1 MTINNTALN
10 AELRVI
16 KEFLGGD
23 NVTEVSI
30 NRPGELFVEESG
42 EIKRHEVPELTF
54 EKLHSLATLIASS
67 NGQSINE
74 TTPILSGS
82 LPDGERIQIVIPP
95 CVEPGHVCMSIRN
108 PSKMSFSLDDY
119 KKSGAYEGA
128 KVSDGLKLTENDL
141 ELAQILK
148 RGDLAEFIEKAVR
161 YKKNIVVS
169 GGTSTG
175 KTTYSNAL
183 IEAIPLNERLIT
195 IEDTREVVL
204 KQDNRVHLLCSKGDQ
219 GTAKVDVQDL
229 LEACLRLR
237 PDRLLL
243 SELRGKEAFSFLRAV
258 NTGHPGSITTLHAD
272 TPRGA
277 YEQLVLMVTQAGL
290 GLKREEILEYI
301 HSVIE
306 VVIQWKRIDGKRV
319 VTEIYFEHY
328 QEALNQC

>member
-1 MTINNTALN
+1 MINNTALN
-10 AELRVI
+10 AELKVI
-16 KEFLGGD
+16 KEFLSGD

-30 NRPGELFVEESG
+30 NQPGELFVEDSG
-42 EIKRHEVPELTF
+42 EIKRFEVPEITF
-54 EKLHSLATLIASS
+54 EKLHSLATLVASS

-74 TTPILSGS
+74 TKPILSGS

-95 CVEPGHVCMSIRN
+95 CVEPGHVCISIRK
-108 PSKMSFSLDDY
+108 PSGISFSLEDY
-119 KKSGAYEGA
+119 KKAGAFDGV
-128 KVSDGLKLTENDL
+128 KVSDGLELTPNDL
-141 ELAQILK
+141 ELAQLLK
-148 RGDLAEFIEKAVR
+148 QGELAEFVEKAVL

-175 KTTYSNAL
+175 KTTFSNAL
-183 IEAIPLNERLIT
+183 IDTIPKDERLIT
-195 IEDTREVVL
+195 IEDTREAVL
-204 KQDNRVHLLCSKGDQ
+204 KQDNRVHLLCSKGAQ

-258 NTGHPGSITTLHAD
+258 NTGHSGSITTLHAD
-272 TPRGA
+272 TPKGA

-301 HSVIE
+301 HSVVE
-306 VVIQWKRIDGKRV
+306 VVIQLKRINGKRQIS
-319 VTEIYFEHY
+319 EIYFEHY
-328 QEALNQC
+328 QRAMEQC

>member
-1 MTINNTALN
+1 MINNTALN

-16 KEFLGGD
+16 KEFLSGD

-30 NRPGELFVEESG
+30 NQPCEIFVEASG
-42 EIKRHEVPELTF
+42 EITRHEVPELTF
-54 EKLHSLATLIASS
+54 DKLHSLATLIASS

-74 TTPILSGS
+74 TKPMLSGS

-95 CVEPGHVCMSIRN
+95 CVEPGHVCMSIRK
-108 PSKMSFSLDDY
+108 PSGIRLTLKDY
-119 KKSGAYEGA
+119 KEAGAFDA
-128 KVSDGLKLTENDL
+128 VKVSDGLTLTEQDL
-141 ELAQILK
+141 ELAQLLK
-148 RGDLAEFIEKAVR
+148 NNQLDEFAEKAVL

-175 KTTYSNAL
+175 KTTFGNAL
-183 IEAIPLNERLIT
+183 IDAIPKHERLIT
-195 IEDTREVVL
+195 IEDTREAVL
-204 KQDNRVHLLCSKGDQ
+204 EQDNRVHLLCSKGDQ

-258 NTGHPGSITTLHAD
+258 NTGHSGSITTLHAD
-272 TPRGA
+272 TPKGA

-301 HSVIE
+301 HSVVE
-306 VVIQWKRIDGKRV
+306 VVIQLKRIDGKRQI
-319 VTEIYFEHY
+319 TEIYFEHY
-328 QEALNQC
+328 QRALEQC

>member
-1 MTINNTALN
+1 MINNTALN
-10 AELRVI
+10 AELKVI
-16 KEFLGGD
+16 KEFLSGD

-30 NRPGELFVEESG
+30 NQPGELFVEDSG
-42 EIKRHEVPELTF
+42 EIKRFEVPEITF
-54 EKLHSLATLIASS
+54 EKLHSLATLVASS

-74 TTPILSGS
+74 TKPILSGS

-95 CVEPGHVCMSIRN
+95 CVEPGHVCISIRK
-108 PSKMSFSLDDY
+108 PSGISFSLEDY
-119 KKSGAYEGA
+119 KKAGAFDGV
-128 KVSDGLKLTENDL
+128 KVSDGLELTPNDL
-141 ELAQILK
+141 ELAQLLK
-148 RGDLAEFIEKAVR
+148 QGELAEFVEKAVL

-175 KTTYSNAL
+175 KTTFGNAL
-183 IEAIPLNERLIT
+183 IDTIPKDERLIT
-195 IEDTREVVL
+195 IEDTREAVL
-204 KQDNRVHLLCSKGDQ
+204 KQDNRVHLLCSKGAQ

-258 NTGHPGSITTLHAD
+258 NTGHSGSITTLHAD
-272 TPRGA
+272 TPKGA

-301 HSVIE
+301 HSVVE
-306 VVIQWKRIDGKRV
+306 VVIQLKRINGKRQIS
-319 VTEIYFEHY
+319 EIYFEHY
-328 QEALNQC
+328 QRAMEQC

>member
-1 MTINNTALN
+1 MINNTALN
-10 AELRVI
+10 AELKII
-16 KEFLGGD
+16 KEFLSGE

-30 NRPGELFVEESG
+30 NQPGELFVEDSG
-42 EIKRHEVPELTF
+42 EIKRYEVPELTF
-54 EKLHSLATLIASS
+54 GKLQSLATLVASS

-74 TTPILSGS
+74 TKPILSGS

-95 CVEPGHVCMSIRN
+95 CVEPGNVCISIRK
-108 PSKMSFSLDDY
+108 PSGISFSLDDY
-119 KKSGAYEGA
+119 KKSGAFDSV
-128 KVSDGLKLTENDL
+128 KVSDGLGLAENDL
-141 ELAQILK
+141 ELAQLLK
-148 RGDLAEFIEKAVR
+148 HGEIAEFLEKSVL
-161 YKKNIVVS
+161 YKKNIIVS

-175 KTTYSNAL
+175 KTTFGNAL
-183 IEAIPLNERLIT
+183 IDTIPRSERLIT
-195 IEDTREVVL
+195 IEDTREAVL
-204 KQDNRVHLLCSKGDQ
+204 KQENRVHLLCSKGAQ

-272 TPRGA
+272 TPKGA

-301 HSVIE
+301 HSVVE
-306 VVIQWKRIDGKRV
+306 VVIQLKRIDGKRQIS
-319 VTEIYFEHY
+319 EIYFEHY
-328 QEALNQC
+328 QRAIEQC